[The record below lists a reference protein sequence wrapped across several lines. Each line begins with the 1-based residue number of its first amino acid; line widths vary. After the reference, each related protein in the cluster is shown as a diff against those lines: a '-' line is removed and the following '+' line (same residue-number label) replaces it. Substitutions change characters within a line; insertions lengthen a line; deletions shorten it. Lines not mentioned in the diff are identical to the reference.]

1 MAKALYIAEKPSVA
15 QEFAKALKL
24 EMRNH
29 NGYKEGETA
38 VVTWCV
44 GHLVTMSYPEV
55 YDEKYKKQAEDALE
69 KFRQKC
75 PDASFAIGECL
86 NADPFELS
94 LALIRYGF
102 SVPEIYGTITVENFT
117 YIRSLAKISP
127 ETKVFSNLEPTML
140 YYDGT
145 NSGVNLTIGKD
156 AGYYHKNCPNVLW
169 NGERQPYGYA
179 GVRRLFEALAEV

>member
-1 MAKALYIAEKPSVA
+1 MVIS
-15 QEFAKALKL
+15 
-24 EMRNH
+24 
-29 NGYKEGETA
+29 
-38 VVTWCV
+38 WCV

-127 ETKVFSNLEPTML
+127 ETKVFSNMEPTMI
-140 YYDGT
+140 YYDPAK
-145 NSGVNLTIGKD
+145 SDVNLAIGKD
-156 AGYYHKNCPNVLW
+156 ACYYHPDCPYVMW
-169 NGERQPYGYA
+169 NGEEQPYGYA
-179 GVRRLFEALAEV
+179 GVRRLFEQLLEVV